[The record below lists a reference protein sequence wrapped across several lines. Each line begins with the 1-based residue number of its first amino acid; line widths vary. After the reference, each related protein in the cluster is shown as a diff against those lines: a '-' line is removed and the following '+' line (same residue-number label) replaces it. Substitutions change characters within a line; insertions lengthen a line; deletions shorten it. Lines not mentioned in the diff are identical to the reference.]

1 MCTLSRLHVIFC
13 FTVRTDTARSIP
25 SFILYLLF
33 LASPRLVSRRSPG
46 LVYVS
51 FHVLIK
57 SKRGIRWRGSGT
69 KERLEGGRGDDSSFS
84 FDRLENYPPFM
95 AAVSRSDDFS
105 KFRCRKRLIPRTV
118 LIELKNS
125 FQPVIVRHSFRRVV
139 AAFIVP
145 CFVAVMMARR
155 MYFHAYKM
163 LVLFVKWIV

>member
-1 MCTLSRLHVIFC
+1 M
-13 FTVRTDTARSIP
+13 
-25 SFILYLLF
+25 
-33 LASPRLVSRRSPG
+33 
-46 LVYVS
+46 S

-57 SKRGIRWRGSGT
+57 SKRVFDGEDRERRKGS
-69 KERLEGGRGDDSSFS
+69 LEGGRGDDSSFS